1 MDRRIVIATVL
12 LAIVLSAFIGAGLDG
27 VGEARPA
34 AGPDLTQA
42 SAAGTSM
49 SGDFAS
55 TKYAAADPARDDRG
69 GEHRRSAQDR
79 SVYPARA

>member
-12 LAIVLSAFIGAGLDG
+12 LALVLSAFIGAGLERTAG
-27 VGEARPA
+27 AARPP

-42 SAAGTSM
+42 SAVGTSM

-55 TKYAAADPARDDRG
+55 TKYAAAELEPAP
-69 GEHRRSAQDR
+69 
-79 SVYPARA
+79 SVS

>member
-12 LAIVLSAFIGAGLDG
+12 LALVLIAFIGAGLDG
-27 VGEARPA
+27 ADAAGPP

-49 SGDFAS
+49 SGDFAP
-55 TKYAAADPARDDRG
+55 TKYAAADLEPVP
-69 GEHRRSAQDR
+69 SA
-79 SVYPARA
+79 S